1 MAKRNNG
8 MGTLRKRKDGRWEG
22 RFNAGVDENGKKQVK
37 YILAKTKTECNEKL
51 EKAIKEYEEAQ
62 LILNRC
68 AFLNNA
74 NPTLEE
80 WYEIWMESFCKASV
94 KEYTANGYKQYFNA
108 KIIPKIGNIN
118 IKNLTTV
125 VCQQFL
131 MDLYQNG
138 RIRNTKSKGN
148 GLSVK
153 TVKDI
158 KIALQTCLQ
167 KAVDEELIP
176 TNPCKKVQL
185 PKDEPKEMQTLKA
198 NELAAFLQ
206 ETKDSGCYEF
216 YLLEI
221 TTGLRLGEIL
231 ALTWDDLDMKNK
243 TISVNKQVQRIKS
256 ELKATTPKT
265 AASIRKISIC
275 DECLNQL
282 IILRSRQRLNTKLI
296 FPSPITNGYR
306 DPSSIT
312 RKLHRM
318 QKRAG
323 VPQIRF
329 HDLRHP
335 YVKHTTKIFSLRL
348 MDFQAQAY
356 PDARR
361 KTRGA
366 CQLLRV
372 GQSRSPVRP
381 LCNRKRFSCLPP
393 QSKMSWI
400 LYAISMR
407 LSGYTSTRSISS
419 SASSVVSVSASKIAL
434 DASLRLSCRAC
445 SSCFFFA
452 CANTAA

>member
-51 EKAIKEYEEAQ
+51 KKAIKEYEEAQ

-243 TISVNKQVQRIKS
+243 TISINKQVQRIKS

-265 AASIRKISIC
+265 TASIRKISIC

-335 YVKHTTKIFSLRL
+335 YVKHTTKKYNSEKQKTQATK
-348 MDFQAQAY
+348 MDLIAWVFRFCTFNY
-356 PDARR
+356 S
-361 KTRGA
+361 K
-366 CQLLRV
+366 
-372 GQSRSPVRP
+372 RSWT
-381 LCNRKRFSCLPP
+381 L
-393 QSKMSWI
+393 
-400 LYAISMR
+400 
-407 LSGYTSTRSISS
+407 
-419 SASSVVSVSASKIAL
+419 
-434 DASLRLSCRAC
+434 
-445 SSCFFFA
+445 
-452 CANTAA
+452 

>member
-138 RIRNTKSKGN
+138 RLRNTKSKGN

-329 HDLRHP
+329 HDLRHSFATLSLEQGMDI
-335 YVKHTTKIFSLRL
+335 KTISHMLGHTDAGFTMNTYMHVTDTMQQTVANAMGNLVAEKENEKRIKII
-348 MDFQAQAY
+348 Q
-356 PDARR
+356 
-361 KTRGA
+361 
-366 CQLLRV
+366 
-372 GQSRSPVRP
+372 
-381 LCNRKRFSCLPP
+381 
-393 QSKMSWI
+393 
-400 LYAISMR
+400 
-407 LSGYTSTRSISS
+407 YT
-419 SASSVVSVSASKIAL
+419 A
-434 DASLRLSCRAC
+434 
-445 SSCFFFA
+445 
-452 CANTAA
+452 

>member
-1 MAKRNNG
+1 MKKERRIIMAKRNNG

-22 RFNAGVDENGKKQVK
+22 RFNTGVDENGKKQVK

-243 TISVNKQVQRIKS
+243 TISINKQVQRIKS

-265 AASIRKISIC
+265 TASIRKISIC

-329 HDLRHP
+329 HDLRHSFATLSLEQGMDI
-335 YVKHTTKIFSLRL
+335 KTISHMLGHTDAGFTMNTYMHVTESMQQTVANAMGNLVAEKENEKRIKII
-348 MDFQAQAY
+348 Q
-356 PDARR
+356 
-361 KTRGA
+361 
-366 CQLLRV
+366 
-372 GQSRSPVRP
+372 
-381 LCNRKRFSCLPP
+381 
-393 QSKMSWI
+393 
-400 LYAISMR
+400 
-407 LSGYTSTRSISS
+407 YT
-419 SASSVVSVSASKIAL
+419 A
-434 DASLRLSCRAC
+434 
-445 SSCFFFA
+445 
-452 CANTAA
+452 

>member
-243 TISVNKQVQRIKS
+243 TISINKQVQRI
-256 ELKATTPKT
+256 
-265 AASIRKISIC
+265 
-275 DECLNQL
+275 
-282 IILRSRQRLNTKLI
+282 ILGMYL
-296 FPSPITNGYR
+296 
-306 DPSSIT
+306 
-312 RKLHRM
+312 
-318 QKRAG
+318 
-323 VPQIRF
+323 
-329 HDLRHP
+329 
-335 YVKHTTKIFSLRL
+335 
-348 MDFQAQAY
+348 
-356 PDARR
+356 
-361 KTRGA
+361 
-366 CQLLRV
+366 
-372 GQSRSPVRP
+372 
-381 LCNRKRFSCLPP
+381 
-393 QSKMSWI
+393 
-400 LYAISMR
+400 
-407 LSGYTSTRSISS
+407 
-419 SASSVVSVSASKIAL
+419 
-434 DASLRLSCRAC
+434 
-445 SSCFFFA
+445 
-452 CANTAA
+452 